1 MPKSYTISP
10 TSVTLPT
17 VPAIIAL
24 AILGVSCGGSPIS
37 PSDTATYA
45 PTQDPASATSLT
57 YTRDIQPILSA
68 DCTSCH
74 SASQRGGGYDLSSYN
89 GVKQAVAPGNAQSP
103 LVRATQS
110 NGVMYRNFRGSA
122 SAKSDTI
129 RRWVVDF
136 SAVQ

>member
-1 MPKSYTISP
+1 MPKSYAISP
-10 TSVTLPT
+10 TSLTLAAF
-17 VPAIIAL
+17 PAFVAV
-24 AILGVSCGGSPIS
+24 AILSVACGGSPTS
-37 PSDTATYA
+37 PSNIPTYA

-74 SASQRGGGYDLSSYN
+74 NASQRGGGYDLTSYI
-89 GVKQAVAPGNAQSP
+89 GVMQAVAPGNAQSP

-136 SAVQ
+136 SAAQ